1 MSEVYSND
9 FLKIMEDK
17 SKSIFTIYFSFVNR
31 ILINSLIRTRILQ
44 GATSTDDYKEI
55 KFKAHSVKSL
65 IQFKEE
71 KNNAIP
77 INKVVDM
84 VWSLTNQLE
93 YLIKVESCTILG
105 YNPENIIV
113 INDKKFIFVGSEMVL
128 KIEDEMSLI
137 SCPFSKNDFYVSP
150 ELLKIKE
157 LPSYVDYKMCYF
169 SLGCLI
175 MYALLSNDDFY
186 IEYLKHQQIDEIIEN
201 LNSHP
206 IKNTKLYW
214 LLSRCLVE
222 DSKKRSIILI

>member
-17 SKSIFTIYFSFVNR
+17 SKSIFTIYFSFGNR

-55 KFKAHSVKSL
+55 KFKAHSVKCL

-71 KNNAIP
+71 QNNAIP
-77 INKVVDM
+77 INKVGDM

-137 SCPFSKNDFYVSP
+137 SCPFSTNEFYVSP

-157 LPSYVDYKMCYF
+157 LPSYVHYKMCYF

-175 MYALLSNDDFY
+175 MYALLSNNDFY
-186 IEYLKHQQIDEIIEN
+186 IEYLKHQQIYKIIEN

>member
-137 SCPFSKNDFYVSP
+137 SYPFSTNEFYISP